1 MKRDPSWLAWVGIAI
16 VALLISVAFRFIGS
30 DGRAWQHVIAG
41 DGVCHHAYL
50 SSLFIHGTL
59 DPPVAQPA
67 HLSAAGDGHVIKCTV
82 GVACMQ
88 APFYAVA
95 HLRTLFNE
103 GPEDGRSLH
112 YQLAVALAAW
122 CYLVIGLWAV
132 RALLLSLGTSQPVTA
147 AVLLLLFFGTGLA
160 WYALMEP
167 SMVHVY
173 GFCSVA
179 CTMRAFQCA
188 LIRSSFRWWLIAA
201 AALGLV
207 VLVRPVNALMVL
219 ALPLVWSGTYRRAV
233 VWNTRGRSRIVL
245 WSGVVFAL
253 VLSVQPIL
261 WYAQSGSFFVEL
273 YPGEGFNW
281 SSPRVLESLFGAQK
295 GLFFY
300 WPLLLL
306 IAPGA
311 WVLWRRDRGAFAGA
325 VLWFALLAYVLG
337 SWWNHVFADSYGLR
351 PYVDHLAVFALVI
364 APAISVAVERW
375 GPRVLAVIIPFLL
388 LQCAQA
394 WQYGT
399 GIIQPQSMDAEKYR
413 YIFLHFGTGYA
424 GVLGG
429 CAEPGPYAPCGM
441 RVLIDATRGP
451 QDPSTE
457 GAGAEWTRMEGVE
470 SRGPGFRYDA
480 PDYPTGKL
488 VYVEMDNTRRTL
500 RPGGSAQARVVCTI
514 HLQSGGTSRYSFRL
528 DHVPDPPAGPLRTWR
543 SSFVLPAEPAIQGI
557 ELAVE
562 GAGAYALAPP
572 RIRLSTP
579 HVCAE

>member
-16 VALLISVAFRFIGS
+16 AAVLLSAAFRFFGS

-67 HLSAAGDGHVIKCTV
+67 HLSAAEDGHVIKCTA

-95 HLRTLFNE
+95 HLRTLITE

-112 YQLAVALAAW
+112 YQFAIALAAW
-122 CYLVIGLWAV
+122 CYLVLGLWAV
-132 RALLLSLGTSQPVTA
+132 RALLLFLGTARSVTA

-179 CTMRAFQCA
+179 CTMRAFQRAVHCST
-188 LIRSSFRWWLIAA
+188 LRWWLIAA
-201 AALGLV
+201 AGLGLV

-219 ALPLVWSGTYRRAV
+219 ALPLLWSKAHRSAGVWTAQR
-233 VWNTRGRSRIVL
+233 VL
-245 WSGVVFAL
+245 RTVFWSGVVFGL
-253 VLSVQPIL
+253 VVSVQPIL
-261 WYAQSGSFFVEL
+261 WYAQSGSFFAEL

-281 SSPRVLESLFGAQK
+281 SSPRILSSLFGAQK

-306 IAPGA
+306 VVPGA
-311 WVLWRRDRGAFAGA
+311 VVLWRRDRVAFAGA
-325 VLWFALLAYVLG
+325 VLWFAVLAYVLS

-351 PYVDHLAVFALVI
+351 PYVDHMAVFALVI
-364 APAISVAVERW
+364 APAISVGVERW

-413 YIFLHFGTGYA
+413 YIFLRFGTGYA
-424 GVLGG
+424 GGLGG

-441 RVLIDATRGP
+441 RVLIDATRDTR
-451 QDPSTE
+451 DPSTE
-457 GAGAEWTRMEGVE
+457 VSGAEWTRMEGVE
-470 SRGPGFRYDA
+470 SRGPSFRCEA
-480 PDYPTGKL
+480 PEYPTGKL
-488 VYVEMDNTRRTL
+488 VYVEMANTRRNL
-500 RPGGSAQARVVCTI
+500 RPGGSAQAMVVCTI
-514 HLQSGGTSRYSFRL
+514 HLRSGGTSRYSFRL
-528 DHVPDPPAGPLRTWR
+528 DHVPDPPAGPLRAWR